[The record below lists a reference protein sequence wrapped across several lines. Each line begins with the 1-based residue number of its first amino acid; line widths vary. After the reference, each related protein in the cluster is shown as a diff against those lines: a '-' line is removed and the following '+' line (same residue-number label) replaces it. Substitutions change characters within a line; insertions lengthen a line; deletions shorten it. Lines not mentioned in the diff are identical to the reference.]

1 MQGHTNAISDER
13 SSNGRVAASAPPG
26 PPSGAAPQLPR
37 VVCQTKTVSHT
48 PIHYNIPTPEPS
60 TAPSFNGRAHQ
71 LESTYEGAVSASPC
85 LSTPNAFP
93 ARRQGWGA
101 PLGGGLRGGA
111 PLPGRPP
118 PYPTEP
124 LAGGRR
130 LQDRTQSAALE
141 QDGER
146 LPTPSNLQPPHGEL
160 LMLPM
165 ANETVDPQPVVARLI
180 PATITF
186 PPSQMRVRT
195 PRCSTA
201 TESGSSN
208 RFSRG

>member
-1 MQGHTNAISDER
+1 MAVLISSSLLTRER
-13 SSNGRVAASAPPG
+13 SLPHRVFPHQTRSPPG
-26 PPSGAAPQLPR
+26 ARVGVHPLGADC
-37 VVCQTKTVSHT
+37 V
-48 PIHYNIPTPEPS
+48 
-60 TAPSFNGRAHQ
+60 
-71 LESTYEGAVSASPC
+71 
-85 LSTPNAFP
+85 
-93 ARRQGWGA
+93 GA
-101 PLGGGLRGGA
+101 PRF
-111 PLPGRPP
+111 PGRPP

-208 RFSRG
+208 RFSRD